1 MGPRSGTGGHLFK
14 RSDLYIPLPPL
25 RSKQKGVDEMDK
37 VNLGLRIKE
46 VRELNNLTQEQ
57 LAVNADIS
65 RNYISSIENGRYS
78 PSLEV
83 LRKIAEALDITL
95 LYLLDNRVEVMETR
109 ADEERD
115 RLSSIFKDIP
125 NNQLEVAEGLIIQAA
140 RLRVL
145 LDDNWRDI
153 LENGEYEKFQQSKD
167 QKPYDRKRPIVE
179 NYDNRDKTYKDIIK
193 QLNDLL
199 PKQISESKS
208 AVDKLLGR

>member
-1 MGPRSGTGGHLFK
+1 MGTHSGTGGHLYERRGF
-14 RSDLYIPLPPL
+14 YIPLPPL